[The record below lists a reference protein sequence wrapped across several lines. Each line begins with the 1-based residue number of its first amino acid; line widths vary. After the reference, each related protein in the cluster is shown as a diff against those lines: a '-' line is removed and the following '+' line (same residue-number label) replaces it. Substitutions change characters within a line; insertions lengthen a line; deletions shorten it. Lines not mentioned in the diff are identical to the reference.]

1 MKATARPTT
10 LADIPALCALQGRIV
25 RTGGTTAREVPLS
38 ESDFTAEYLMDPDVT
53 YCHTAVLEGRAVGF
67 QSVGLH
73 PALPAGWGDIGTF
86 VDPDLQRSGAGQA
99 LFAAT
104 VAAVRKAGLTTIN
117 ATIRADNVPGLAY
130 YAHIGF
136 RDYRAEPGYT
146 LSTGRIVG
154 RVHRRFDL

>member
-10 LADIPALCALQGRIV
+10 LFDIPALCALQGRIV
-25 RTGGTTAREVPLS
+25 RIGGTTAREIPL
-38 ESDFTAEYLMDPDVT
+38 EEGPFAEAYLTGADVIC
-53 YCHTAVLEGRAVGF
+53 CHTALLDGRPVGF
-67 QSVGLH
+67 QSAGFN
-73 PALPAGWGDIGTF
+73 ADLPSGWGDIGTF

-104 VAAVRKAGLTTIN
+104 LAAVRAARLSTIN

-130 YAHIGF
+130 YARIGF
-136 RDYRAEPGYT
+136 RDYGAEPGYA
-146 LSTGRIVG
+146 LSTGRVVG